1 MKSKLCIKD
10 SVLRNSYVYD
20 REPDPECIPPKEA
33 GVPHHANPQSALA
46 KTNHIIIYDRS
57 T

>member
-1 MKSKLCIKD
+1 MCISD

-57 T
+57 P